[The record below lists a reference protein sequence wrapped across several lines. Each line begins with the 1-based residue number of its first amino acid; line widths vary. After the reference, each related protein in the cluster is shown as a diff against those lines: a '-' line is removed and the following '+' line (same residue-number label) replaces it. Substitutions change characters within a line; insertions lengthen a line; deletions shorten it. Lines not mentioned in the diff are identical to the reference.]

1 MIDTDK
7 SAETLV
13 AGSRNKERNQGEFS
27 PKVRETVTTAGQN
40 EFLYSCQS
48 FIYTFNW
55 QKSVC
60 SQVPCNS
67 GKYSLQTSGSIILG
81 VAEIGLVRFTGHMEL
96 PASSFVRI

>member
-48 FIYTFNW
+48 FIYTSTGRN
-55 QKSVC
+55 QYAV
-60 SQVPCNS
+60 
-67 GKYSLQTSGSIILG
+67 KYHVILENI
-81 VAEIGLVRFTGHMEL
+81 VYKH
-96 PASSFVRI
+96 PAV